1 MGNRVFECF
10 SDIPSLS
17 NYKMTD
23 ESRKV
28 AEDNYKLFLHM
39 FNSYKKK
46 YTIIAD
52 SDFEEH
58 RDIFYLAYCKACHS
72 YVEKRENR
80 CPLSTYIDVTFR
92 SVCANAIRHYNTAY
106 MHDWRGVDIVPL
118 DKELGDSS
126 TIGDL
131 IADTCTDIA
140 AQYETSEKLRNI
152 LEYVNN
158 QKQTTT
164 TSRYFKCSGWA
175 IFKLWITNDF
185 TSTPQFLKYL
195 RCEGLATDEVKEN
208 QIRSILS
215 YHRKRLKEALDR
227 GEI

>member
-1 MGNRVFECF
+1 MGIRVFECF
-10 SDIPSLS
+10 SDVPSLS

-39 FNSYKKK
+39 FKSYKKK
-46 YTIIAD
+46 YTIIAE

-80 CPLSTYIDVTFR
+80 WALSTYIDVTFR
-92 SVCANAIRHYNTAY
+92 SVCENAIRHYNTAY
-106 MHDWRGVDIVPL
+106 MHDWRDVGTVPL

-131 IADTCTDIA
+131 IADTRTNIVT
-140 AQYETSEKLRNI
+140 QYETSEKLRNI

-164 TSRYFKCSGWA
+164 ISRRFKCSGWA

-185 TSTPQFLKYL
+185 ASTSQFLKHL
-195 RCEGLATDEVKEN
+195 RCEGLATDEVTEN
-208 QIRSILS
+208 QIRSLLS

>member
-1 MGNRVFECF
+1 MVIRVFECC
-10 SDIPSLS
+10 SDVPSLS

-28 AEDNYKLFLHM
+28 AEDNYTLFLHM

-46 YTIIAD
+46 YTIIAN

-80 CPLSTYIDVTFR
+80 VALSTYIDVTFR
-92 SVCANAIRHYNTAY
+92 SVCTNAIRHYNTAY
-106 MHDWRGVDIVPL
+106 MQDWRDVGTVPL

-131 IADTCTDIA
+131 IADTRTNIVT
-140 AQYETSEKLRNI
+140 QYETSEKLRNI

-164 TSRYFKCSGWA
+164 SRRFKCSGWT

-185 TSTPQFLKYL
+185 SSTSQFLKHL
-195 RCEGLATDEVKEN
+195 RCEGLATDEVTEN
-208 QIRSILS
+208 QIRSLLS
-215 YHRKRLKEALDR
+215 YHRKRLKEVLDR

>member
-1 MGNRVFECF
+1 MGIRVFECF
-10 SDIPSLS
+10 SDVPSLS

-23 ESRKV
+23 ESRRV

-72 YVEKRENR
+72 YVEKHENR
-80 CPLSTYIDVTFR
+80 LALSTYIDVTFR

-106 MHDWRGVDIVPL
+106 MQGWRDNGTVPL
-118 DKELGDSS
+118 DKELDDA

-131 IADTCTDIA
+131 IADTRANIVT
-140 AQYETSEKLRNI
+140 QYETSEKLRNI
-152 LEYVNN
+152 LEFVNK

-185 TSTPQFLKYL
+185 ASTSQFLKHL
-195 RCEGLATDEVKEN
+195 RCEGLATDEVAEHH
-208 QIRSILS
+208 IRALLS
-215 YHRKRLKEALDR
+215 YHRKKLKEAVDR